1 MARIILLPFILL
13 AGACAGEKAPVPA
26 PGQVERLLV
35 RLETNR
41 QDEAAQLL
49 TDKQRERL
57 ARAER
62 LVAPLEKLPAEKIDP
77 SVAEALIAR

>member
-1 MARIILLPFILL
+1 MLRLLPFLTLL
-13 AGACAGEKAPVPA
+13 CAACAEQAPSPA

-35 RLETNR
+35 RLEAER
-41 QDEAAQLL
+41 QDTADLL
-49 TDKQRERL
+49 LSDKQREKL
-57 ARAER
+57 NRAER